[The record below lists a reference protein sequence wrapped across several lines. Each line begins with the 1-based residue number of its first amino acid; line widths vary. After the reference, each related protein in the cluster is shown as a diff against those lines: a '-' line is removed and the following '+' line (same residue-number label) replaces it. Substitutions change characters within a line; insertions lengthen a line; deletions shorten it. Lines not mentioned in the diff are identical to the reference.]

1 MNISLKGKE
10 GEKKTPLI
18 VDYNQVIMFY
28 HTVLRNMGLY
38 TSIGVSIL
46 VFTRLFKDKNLYLNF
61 LFMTLGLV
69 FLSIGSYLSYYLI
82 DELTSKKDR
91 FNENAIFLTWYC
103 CKPILGSIHSFII
116 FSGVSSATFSIST
129 PPSVD
134 AIITLTPVDRSKRI
148 PR

>member
-10 GEKKTPLI
+10 GKKKTPLI

-91 FNENAIFLTWYC
+91 FNENAKEHLEQIIMLPYVVLLTQ
-103 CKPILGSIHSFII
+103 ISFITI
-116 FSGVSSATFSIST
+116 YIA
-129 PPSVD
+129 
-134 AIITLTPVDRSKRI
+134 ANL
-148 PR
+148 PRLASLVN